1 MQRKILSWIG
11 MPEFRA
17 FEVIRV
23 LNIKELSNLDDK
35 KTRTVKQRIVDYL
48 SGYSNRVHDAH
59 PYATLPWEV
68 CQDGIA
74 EGIGVTRPHA
84 TLRLNDLK
92 EEGVVTEIMAYVEG
106 SHRKRKVYYVN
117 EVITYGE

>member
-1 MQRKILSWIG
+1 M
-11 MPEFRA
+11 
-17 FEVIRV
+17 V
-23 LNIKELSNLDDK
+23 NIEELSYLDDK
-35 KTRTVKQRIVDYL
+35 KSRTVKQRIVDYL
-48 SGYSNRVHDAH
+48 SSYSNKVYDAH

-92 EEGVVTEIMAYVEG
+92 EEGVVTEIMAYVKG
-106 SHRKRKVYYVN
+106 SRRKRKVYYLN
-117 EVITYGE
+117 EVVKDGE